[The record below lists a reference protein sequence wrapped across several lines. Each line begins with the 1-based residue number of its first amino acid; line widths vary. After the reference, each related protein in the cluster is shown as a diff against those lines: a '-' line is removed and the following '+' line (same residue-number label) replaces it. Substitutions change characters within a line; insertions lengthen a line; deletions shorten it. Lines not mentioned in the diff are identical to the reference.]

1 MKIGDIVY
9 LTKPTRW
16 RKTPNGDWDEYE
28 YPIGTPLK
36 VIGSSGCRG
45 LDLEFVENGI
55 KMYECAFVEFS
66 LKNPIEHRNH

>member
-9 LTKPTRW
+9 LTEPIRW
-16 RKTPNGDWDEYE
+16 RKTPDGDWDEHE

-36 VIGSSGCRG
+36 VIGFSGIRG

-55 KMYECAFVEFS
+55 KMCECAFVKYS
-66 LKNPIEHRNH
+66 KIPPTK